1 MDVEKLIELGD
12 KAAPG
17 PWGWGMLDENG
28 EVTGVC
34 RVVSGVPD
42 VENIMFETRKE
53 DARFICAARAHFPEL
68 LRRWK
73 RVSELV
79 GFYVRQ
85 YPEWQC
91 HSIEIPHRHR
101 AELRELLDLPA
112 EGK

>member
-1 MDVEKLIELGD
+1 MQEK
-12 KAAPG
+12 A
-17 PWGWGMLDENG
+17 
-28 EVTGVC
+28 
-34 RVVSGVPD
+34 
-42 VENIMFETRKE
+42 E
-53 DARFICAARAHFPEL
+53 DMSTEEL

-79 GFYVRQ
+79 GFYVRE